1 MGNITA
7 TAIDKNIRFKSLF
20 SRYIQVNN
28 PNLNNFINTIPSDI
42 NSAINKLN
50 EIPIPTIDD
59 NIFKN
64 RNHLKNAISSFH
76 KKAGTLTSKV
86 NSQLELID
94 EEKIKIIVSIHQPNL
109 FAFSGVFKK
118 IVLSEVLSEH
128 MNSSKGYPVPL
139 FLIVDHDFMDD
150 SWVHVAKLPSIRN
163 SSGILDIRYPMNEYK
178 RWKLICNTEP
188 PTHSLVKYWENQ
200 IYSWIKNDRSLSNT
214 QRKKLI
220 SNLEQFWN
228 IVEESLS
235 ISNNYSE
242 FNSIIMSKLINE
254 VWNNKILF
262 VNLSELYRAFNQG
275 YNFLLSNNETYLN
288 SLGNSEMFFKRHGI
302 LKGISSNS
310 SKYSPLWINCSCGS
324 KGYSTINKK
333 TSGEIE
339 LTGRCISCKRKLTI
353 DIGKNNLIEIP
364 QDSLDKV
371 SPRAIP
377 ILLLLSREL
386 RISGYITGTG
396 GSLGYT
402 IIGKNVFDDLG
413 IKMPTLLLWPSRD
426 VYEGFAQKEALNLL
440 LENRIKNIAQF
451 LVDSKEQINEYQN
464 KIKPLISKRK
474 EIHEDNEKLS
484 ALLNEL
490 LYYKDEQRLLKN
502 KIKIAEK
509 SNNALTLKSCI
520 IDYIVNFGMENIF
533 KQWSNSLVKNND
545 FTSPI
550 IMKTEYDGTN

>member
-1 MGNITA
+1 
-7 TAIDKNIRFKSLF
+7 
-20 SRYIQVNN
+20 
-28 PNLNNFINTIPSDI
+28 
-42 NSAINKLN
+42 
-50 EIPIPTIDD
+50 
-59 NIFKN
+59 
-64 RNHLKNAISSFH
+64 
-76 KKAGTLTSKV
+76 
-86 NSQLELID
+86 
-94 EEKIKIIVSIHQPNL
+94 
-109 FAFSGVFKK
+109 
-118 IVLSEVLSEH
+118 
-128 MNSSKGYPVPL
+128 
-139 FLIVDHDFMDD
+139 
-150 SWVHVAKLPSIRN
+150 
-163 SSGILDIRYPMNEYK
+163 
-178 RWKLICNTEP
+178 
-188 PTHSLVKYWENQ
+188 
-200 IYSWIKNDRSLSNT
+200 
-214 QRKKLI
+214 
-220 SNLEQFWN
+220 
-228 IVEESLS
+228 
-235 ISNNYSE
+235 
-242 FNSIIMSKLINE
+242 MSKLINE

-262 VNLSELYRAFNQG
+262 VNLSELYHAFNQG

-302 LKGISSNS
+302 LRGISSNS

-333 TSGEIE
+333 INGESE

-353 DIGKNNLIEIP
+353 EIGKNNLIEIP

-402 IIGKNVFDDLG
+402 IIGKNVFNDLG
-413 IKMPTLLLWPSRD
+413 IKMPTLLLWPARD

-440 LENRIKNIAQF
+440 LENGIKNIAQC
-451 LVDSKEQINEYQN
+451 LVDSKDKINEYQN
-464 KIKPLISKRK
+464 KIIPLISKRN

-490 LYYKDEQRLLKN
+490 LYYKDKQRLLKN
-502 KIKIAEK
+502 KIKITEK

-533 KQWSNSLVKNND
+533 KQWSNSLIKNND

>member
-1 MGNITA
+1 VGNITA

-20 SRYIQVNN
+20 SRYIQINN
-28 PNLNNFINTIPSDI
+28 PALNDFINTIPSDI

-50 EIPIPTIDD
+50 EISTPTIDN

-64 RNHLKNAISSFH
+64 RNHLKNAIYSFH
-76 KKAGTLTSKV
+76 KKAGTLTNKV
-86 NSQLELID
+86 SSQLELIN
-94 EEKIKIIVSIHQPNL
+94 EKKIKIIVSIHQPNL

-118 IVLSEVLSEH
+118 IVLSEILSDH
-128 MNSSKGYPVPL
+128 MDNSKGYPVPL

-200 IYSWIKNDRSLSNT
+200 IYSWVKNDKSLSNN
-214 QRKKLI
+214 QRKKLL
-220 SNLEQFWN
+220 SNLDQFWN

-235 ISNNYSE
+235 ISNSYSD
-242 FNSIIMSKLINE
+242 FNSIIMSRLINE
-254 VWNNKILF
+254 TWNNKTLF
-262 VNLSELYRAFNQG
+262 VNLSDLSHAFNHG

-310 SKYSPLWINCSCGS
+310 GKYSPLWINCSCGS
-324 KGYSTINKK
+324 KGYSIINKK
-333 TSGEIE
+333 TNGDVE
-339 LTGRCISCKRKLTI
+339 LTGKCISCKRKLTL
-353 DIGKNNLIEIP
+353 DIGKNNLIDIP
-364 QDSLDKV
+364 KESLNKV

-413 IKMPTLLLWPSRD
+413 IKLPALLLWPSKD
-426 VYEGFAQKEALNLL
+426 VYEGFAQREALNLVV
-440 LENRIKNIAQF
+440 ENKIKNIAQY
-451 LVDSKEQINEYQN
+451 LVDSKEKIIEYQN
-464 KIKPLISKRK
+464 KIKPLISRRK

-484 ALLNEL
+484 VLLNDL
-490 LYYKDEQRLLKN
+490 LCNKNEQRILKN

-509 SNNALTLKSCI
+509 SNNALTLKPCI
-520 IDYIVNFGMENIF
+520 IDYIVNFGMENIS
-533 KQWSNSLVKNND
+533 KQWSNSLIKNND
-545 FTSPI
+545 FTAPI
-550 IMKTEYDGTN
+550 IMKPEYDGTN

>member
-1 MGNITA
+1 VGNITA
-7 TAIDKNIRFKSLF
+7 TAIDKNIRFKALF
-20 SRYIQVNN
+20 SRYIQINN
-28 PNLNNFINTIPSDI
+28 PNLNDFINTIPSDF

-50 EIPIPTIDD
+50 EVPVPTIDD
-59 NIFKN
+59 NILKN
-64 RNHLKNAISSFH
+64 RNHLKKAIYSFH

-86 NSQLELID
+86 NSQLELIN
-94 EEKIKIIVSIHQPNL
+94 EKNIKIIVSIHQPNL

-118 IVLSEVLSEH
+118 IVLSGILAEHVGNSE
-128 MNSSKGYPVPL
+128 GYPVPL

-163 SSGILDIRYPMNEYK
+163 SSGILDIRYPVNEYK

-200 IYSWIKNDRSLSNT
+200 IYGWIRNNRSLSIS
-214 QRKKLI
+214 QRKKL
-220 SNLEQFWN
+220 SKNLEQFWN

-235 ISNNYSE
+235 TSNNYSD

-254 VWNNKILF
+254 VWNHKTLF
-262 VNLSELYRAFNQG
+262 VNLSELYHAFNQG

-333 TSGEIE
+333 INGESE
-339 LTGRCISCKRKLTI
+339 LTGKCISCKRKLTI
-353 DIGKNNLIEIP
+353 DIGKGNLIDIP
-364 QDSLDKV
+364 KDSLDKV

-386 RISGYITGTG
+386 RITGYITGIG

-426 VYEGFAQKEALNLL
+426 IYEGFAQKEALNLL
-440 LENRIKNIAQF
+440 LENGIKNIAQF
-451 LVDSKEQINEYQN
+451 LVDAREKINEYQS
-464 KIKPLISKRK
+464 KIKPLVLKRN
-474 EIHEDNEKLS
+474 EIHKDNEKLS
-484 ALLNEL
+484 VLLKEL
-490 LYYKDEQRLLKN
+490 LSYKDEQRVLKN

-520 IDYIVNFGMENIF
+520 IDYIVNFGMENIA
-533 KQWSNSLVKNND
+533 KQWSNSLIKNND
-545 FTSPI
+545 FTAPI
-550 IMKTEYDGTN
+550 IMKPEYDGTN

>member
-1 MGNITA
+1 
-7 TAIDKNIRFKSLF
+7 
-20 SRYIQVNN
+20 
-28 PNLNNFINTIPSDI
+28 
-42 NSAINKLN
+42 
-50 EIPIPTIDD
+50 
-59 NIFKN
+59 
-64 RNHLKNAISSFH
+64 
-76 KKAGTLTSKV
+76 
-86 NSQLELID
+86 
-94 EEKIKIIVSIHQPNL
+94 
-109 FAFSGVFKK
+109 
-118 IVLSEVLSEH
+118 
-128 MNSSKGYPVPL
+128 
-139 FLIVDHDFMDD
+139 
-150 SWVHVAKLPSIRN
+150 
-163 SSGILDIRYPMNEYK
+163 MNEFK

-214 QRKKLI
+214 QRKKLS

-333 TSGEIE
+333 TSGESE
-339 LTGRCISCKRKLTI
+339 LTGRCISC
-353 DIGKNNLIEIP
+353 
-364 QDSLDKV
+364 
-371 SPRAIP
+371 IP

-440 LENRIKNIAQF
+440 LENGIKNIAQF
-451 LVDSKEQINEYQN
+451 LVDSKEEINEYQN
-464 KIKPLISKRK
+464 KIKPLISKRN

>member
-1 MGNITA
+1 VGNITA

-20 SRYIQVNN
+20 SRYIQINN

-42 NSAINKLN
+42 NSAVNKLN
-50 EIPIPTIDD
+50 EIPIHTIDE

-76 KKAGTLTSKV
+76 KKAGTLTTKV

-128 MNSSKGYPVPL
+128 MDSSRGYPVPL

-150 SWVHVAKLPSIRN
+150 SWAHVAKLPSIRN

-214 QRKKLI
+214 QRKKLS

-228 IVEESLS
+228 IVEKSLS

-262 VNLSELYRAFNQG
+262 VNLSELYHAFNQG

-302 LKGISSNS
+302 LRGISSNS

-333 TSGEIE
+333 INGESE
-339 LTGRCISCKRKLTI
+339 LTGRCISCKRKITI
-353 DIGKNNLIEIP
+353 EIGKNNLIEIP
-364 QDSLDKV
+364 QDNLDKV

-440 LENRIKNIAQF
+440 LENGIKNIAQC
-451 LVDSKEQINEYQN
+451 LVDSKEKINEYQN
-464 KIKPLISKRK
+464 KIKPLISKRN
-474 EIHEDNEKLS
+474 EIHEDNEKLL

-520 IDYIVNFGMENIF
+520 IDYIVNFGMKNIF
-533 KQWSNSLVKNND
+533 KQWSNSLIKNND